1 MPKIK
6 ISQLP
11 AKAANLAAT
20 DLLEVSEVSGLTY
33 VSKKITGSELV
44 GNRVPYTGATTNVD
58 LGEYELKAGQL
69 TLDVSP
75 TGTATVG
82 TTRWN
87 DTLGSSETTLKGGSV
102 TLKNGVDLVARVV
115 NKVSPNT
122 TLTKATYPVVKVS
135 GAQGQRLAVAY
146 AQADSDN
153 NSADTLGVV
162 TETIATNQEGFIL
175 TVGQLEGINTTG
187 SLQGESWADGH
198 VLYLSPTI
206 PGGITNIKPN
216 GSTGHIV
223 VIGYVEH
230 SHAINGKIYVKIMNG
245 WELDELH
252 NVYINPATLVNDQVL
267 TYESATQL
275 WKNKTPNT
283 GITVGTTSSTG
294 TDGRVFF
301 QAGGVVQQDGAFN
314 WDNTNKRL
322 GIGISTPSTILHVA
336 GNYSG
341 GLDALQPQMLVQ
353 NTNTT
358 PAATKTSMIRVNVG
372 TGYSGGYP
380 EIWLESQQ
388 TAGGAGLTK
397 IRTISNSPL
406 LFYTND
412 LERARFS
419 ETGNFGIGAGAS
431 PGARLDVRAQ
441 GALSTDIAFRVRNS
455 ADTRNFLTVNGAGD
469 VFNSGAQGVTGNTF
483 YGENSGRSSTG
494 AFNSFLG
501 FEAGRD
507 NSTGTN
513 NCFFGVEAGRV
524 NTTASGNSFFG
535 SQAGRGNTGIYN
547 SFFGA
552 SAGINNSTGTYNTF
566 LGVSA
571 GEGNSTGAFNS
582 CLGFQAGQNNTT
594 GSENV
599 FSGVEAGRRILS
611 GASLTVVNNSV
622 FLGGL
627 TRANA
632 NSETNQIV
640 IGHSAIGLGSNTTVI
655 GNTSTTRW
663 KLFGAGIVENI
674 TAPSS
679 SVTDSFHVYSN
690 DITAGNAAPHFRTEN
705 GSIIKLYQNAAVTTT
720 QGVADALTNLGLL
733 ASSTIAPTVQSV
745 ASAATVTPTFTND
758 LVKITAQAVALTL
771 AAPTGTAIDGKDLMI
786 RIKDNGTAQ
795 TIAWTSG
802 TGGYRAIGVTLPTT
816 TTAGKTT
823 YVGLI
828 YNSNDSIWDVIGV
841 TTQA

>member
-44 GNRVPYTGATTNVD
+44 GNRVPYTGATANVD
-58 LGEYELKAGQL
+58 LGTFHLDAGK
-69 TLDVSP
+69 
-75 TGTATVG
+75 GTF
-82 TTRWN
+82 
-87 DTLGSSETTLKGGSV
+87 S
-102 TLKNGVDLVARVV
+102 
-115 NKVSPNT
+115 
-122 TLTKATYPVVKVS
+122 
-135 GAQGQRLAVAY
+135 
-146 AQADSDN
+146 
-153 NSADTLGVV
+153 
-162 TETIATNQEGFIL
+162 
-175 TVGQLEGINTTG
+175 
-187 SLQGESWADGH
+187 H
-198 VLYLSPTI
+198 
-206 PGGITNIKPN
+206 N
-216 GSTGHIV
+216 GSTDTLTANHTSGAG
-223 VIGYVEH
+223 IGLLITKGGNNEGLKV
-230 SHAINGKIYVKIMNG
+230 
-245 WELDELH
+245 
-252 NVYINPATLVNDQVL
+252 
-267 TYESATQL
+267 
-275 WKNKTPNT
+275 NKTSGSGNAAT
-283 GITVGTTSSTG
+283 IIGTLEATTIVKTGGLSTQFLMADGTTSLGGGITVGTTSSTG

-336 GNYSG
+336 ANYSG

-441 GALSTDIAFRVRNS
+441 GALTTDIAFRVRNS

-535 SQAGRGNTGIYN
+535 AQAGRGNTGIYN

-552 SAGINNSTGTYNTF
+552 GAGINNSTGTYNSF

-599 FSGVEAGRRILS
+599 FSGVEAGRKILS

-828 YNSNDSIWDVIGV
+828 YNSDDSIWDVIGV